1 MIVTNTPLAMFLRK
15 GTLADPYVYITET
28 NRMITDG
35 GTIVLQEFPINQ
47 TGYVQ
52 YSSGDPISDAVA
64 VSVIL
69 TIDSVD
75 VTFSEVRDPS
85 VVLGAEQF
93 RVDYEFGLLE
103 FDPTLYGTEIV
114 KTITYAG
121 RGAYYIAASRVY
133 DDSTY
138 TSDLSNDE
146 FGTLQDVLDSVS
158 AISVNSTTTGAPGT
172 NASVSVTGTSFDF
185 TIPRGD
191 PFEIAV
197 EYPSIADLTANT
209 NPTPSG
215 YTPSN
220 FDLAIITSN
229 VEDADNAKLYIYN
242 GSSWDFVSDMSG
254 ATGPMRPIRWKPDG
268 LGGTL
273 STLQWQK
280 NDGTWD
286 EDNEKDLS
294 LSVQFGV
301 APTTSTTLT
310 ITNSDGDSDQQELG
324 VYGE

>member
-1 MIVTNTPLAMFLRK
+1 MITTNTPLAMFLRK
-15 GTLADPYVYITET
+15 GTLADPYVYLTET

-52 YSSGDPISDAVA
+52 YSGGGSPISDAVA
-64 VSVIL
+64 VSVVL
-69 TIDSVD
+69 TINSVD

-85 VVLGAEQF
+85 VTLGAEQF

-103 FDPTLYGTEIV
+103 FDPTLYGTEVV

-138 TSDLSNDE
+138 TNDLSNDQ

-158 AISVNSTTTGAPGT
+158 SINVNSTTTGAPGT
-172 NASVSVTGTSFDF
+172 NAAVTVTGTSFDF
-185 TIPRGD
+185 TIPRGN

-197 EYPSIADLTANT
+197 EYPTIADMDANT

-215 YTPSN
+215 YTPAS

-229 VEDADNAKLYIYN
+229 VEDPDNAKLYMYN
-242 GSSWDFVSDMSG
+242 GSSWDFISDMSG
-254 ATGPMRPIRWKPDG
+254 ATGPIGPYRDY
-268 LGGTL
+268 
-273 STLQWQK
+273 QW
-280 NDGTWD
+280 DGT
-286 EDNEKDLS
+286 S
-294 LSVQFGV
+294 LQ
-301 APTTSTTLT
+301 
-310 ITNSDGDSDQQELG
+310 
-324 VYGE
+324 

>member
-1 MIVTNTPLAMFLRK
+1 MFLRK
-15 GTLADPYVYITET
+15 GTLADPYVYVTET

-52 YSSGDPISDAVA
+52 YSGGGSPISDAVA
-64 VSVIL
+64 VSVVL

-75 VTFSEVRDPS
+75 VTFAEVRDPS
-85 VVLGAEQF
+85 VTLGAEQF

-103 FDPTLYGTEIV
+103 FDPTLYGTEVV

-138 TSDLSNDE
+138 TNDLSNDE

-158 AISVNSTTTGAPGT
+158 SINVNSTTTGAPGT
-172 NASVSVTGTSFDF
+172 NAAVTVTGTSFDF

-197 EYPSIADLTANT
+197 EYPTVADMDANT

-215 YTPSN
+215 YTPTS
-220 FDLAIITSN
+220 FDLAIIASN
-229 VEDADNAKLYIYN
+229 VEDPDNAKLYMYN
-242 GSSWDFVSDMSG
+242 GSSWDFISDMSG

-280 NDGTWD
+280 NDGT
-286 EDNEKDLS
+286 
-294 LSVQFGV
+294 
-301 APTTSTTLT
+301 
-310 ITNSDGDSDQQELG
+310 
-324 VYGE
+324 